1 MVVAWIL
8 IGLLILVIAAVP
20 VAAVLGILSF
30 ALDEI
35 HMGGAVQAGIGEI
48 VWDKSKEF
56 ILVAVPMF
64 ILLGEIML
72 RAGIARRMYG
82 AVIEWLSW
90 LPGGL
95 MHANIGSCAIF
106 AASSGSSVATAA
118 TVGTVAYPEIEA
130 RKYNESLFLGSLAAG
145 GTIGILIPPSI
156 NLILYGLLTDTSV
169 PELYL
174 AGIIPGLILSG
185 LFMAVIVFACLFRR
199 QWGGTKV
206 ETTWK
211 QRWSTLPHLLPPI
224 VLFCAVVGSIYG
236 GVATPTEAASIGVVM
251 ALVIAALF
259 KTLSFGMLRD
269 AFEGTMRTTAMIMI
283 IVFAAI
289 FLNVV
294 LGFMGVTQAMLN
306 FIRDLGL
313 TPVETILLLVLFYL
327 LIGMFMET
335 LSMMLTTVPV
345 VFPIV
350 MALNVPEFSDVWFGI
365 LITVLMEA
373 ALITPPI
380 GVNLYV
386 VQGIRTRGGEFNDV
400 AKGAVPFV
408 FAMLAMIFLL
418 IWQPSLATWL
428 PNLVYH

>member
-1 MVVAWIL
+1 MVVTWIL
-8 IGLLILVIAAVP
+8 IGLLILVLAAVP
-20 VAAVLGILSF
+20 VAAVLGVLSF
-30 ALDEI
+30 ALDAT
-35 HMGGAVQAGIGEI
+35 HLGGAAQAGIGEI

-174 AGIIPGLILSG
+174 AGIIPGIILSS
-185 LFMAVIVFACLFRR
+185 LFMAVIVFACLFRK

-211 QRWSTLPHLLPPI
+211 KRWSTLPHLLPPI

-251 ALVIAALF
+251 ALIIAALF

-400 AKGAVPFV
+400 AKGAIPFV

-418 IWQPSLATWL
+418 IWCPSLATWL
-428 PNLVYH
+428 PNWVYH

>member
-1 MVVAWIL
+1 MVVTWIL
-8 IGLLILVIAAVP
+8 IGLLILVLAAVP
-20 VAAVLGILSF
+20 VAAVLGVFSF
-30 ALDEI
+30 VLDAI
-35 HMGGAVQAGIGEI
+35 HLGGAAQAGIGEI

-174 AGIIPGLILSG
+174 AGIIPGIILSS

-211 QRWSTLPHLLPPI
+211 KRWSTLPHLLPPI

-251 ALVIAALF
+251 ALIIAALF

-400 AKGAVPFV
+400 AKGAIPFV

-418 IWQPSLATWL
+418 IWYPSLATWL